1 MVKVKVVVS
10 LEYDIEIE
18 FGQKQIIEFD
28 PMHGIYN

>member
-18 FGQKQIIEFD
+18 FWQKQIIEFD